1 MPASTSASSSVR
13 PSVGS
18 SIKGVFFDLGGTLFS
33 YQNVGRA
40 TGPVL
45 MEAARRMGID
55 DEPKVLGNAYGQA
68 SREIGRQYAE
78 KTFFLHRD
86 LFRDTF
92 VLFVEN
98 MQGDFD
104 EEAYAWFRTRAHDL
118 VVNNLELKADCL
130 HTLGHLKALG
140 LYLSIVSNIDDDM
153 LEPLVE
159 RENLQDYLHHWTSS
173 EAAGSCKPHRRFFEV
188 SLEKSGLERESV
200 LFVGDSPE
208 HDVQGAFEAGMR
220 TVLIR
225 EEGVQ
230 PPLQAGKATVE
241 PDHVISNLAELK
253 DLVAK

>member
-1 MPASTSASSSVR
+1 MDEKT
-13 PSVGS
+13 S

-33 YQNVGRA
+33 YNNVGRA

-45 MEAARRMGID
+45 MEAIRRMGID
-55 DEPKVLGNAYGQA
+55 DDPKVVGKAYGAA
-68 SREIGRQYAE
+68 SQEIGRRYAE
-78 KTFFLHRD
+78 KTYYLHSD

-98 MQGDFD
+98 MRGDFD
-104 EEAYAWFRTRAHDL
+104 EEAYIWFRDRQHDL

-130 HTLGHLKALG
+130 DTLAHLKELG

-153 LEPLVE
+153 LDPLVE
-159 RENLQDYLHHWTSS
+159 REGLHDYLHHWTSS
-173 EAAGSCKPHRRFFEV
+173 EAAESCKPHRQFFEV

-200 LFVGDSPE
+200 LFVGDSPW

-225 EEGVQ
+225 EEGIQ
-230 PPLQAGKATVE
+230 PPLQGGGETVD
-241 PDHVISNLAELK
+241 PDHVIANLAELK
-253 DLVAK
+253 GLV